1 MEHKAAGERSN
12 RSAWRARAW
21 LLPLALPLSG
31 CSFLFVDAPPA
42 HPERYSTHSEMPCT
56 SSKVAPI
63 IDSVLAGY
71 ELVRTTAA
79 VAASDDAYDD
89 LPISRGAD
97 IGLGLGFLALFGA
110 SAAYG
115 YVVTAECS
123 DAKARRGTAGN
134 TRPPPLY
141 GRR

>member
-1 MEHKAAGERSN
+1 MARERSN
-12 RSAWRARAW
+12 RPGWRRRAW
-21 LLPLALPLSG
+21 LVPLALPLSG

-71 ELVRTTAA
+71 EVVRTATA
-79 VAASDDAYDD
+79 VARSDDAYDE

-115 YVVTAECS
+115 YVVTAQCS

-134 TRPPPLY
+134 TLQPPLY

>member
-1 MEHKAAGERSN
+1 
-12 RSAWRARAW
+12 
-21 LLPLALPLSG
+21 
-31 CSFLFVDAPPA
+31 
-42 HPERYSTHSEMPCT
+42 MPCT

-71 ELVRTTAA
+71 ELVRITAA

-134 TRPPPLY
+134 TLPPPLY